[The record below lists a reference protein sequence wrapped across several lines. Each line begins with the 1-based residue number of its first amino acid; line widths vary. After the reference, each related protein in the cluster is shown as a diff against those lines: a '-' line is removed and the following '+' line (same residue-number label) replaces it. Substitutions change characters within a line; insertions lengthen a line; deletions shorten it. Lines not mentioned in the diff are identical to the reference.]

1 MAFELA
7 GKKAKEALKCYRQ
20 AAEGGNGDAQ
30 FRLGKAHEFGG
41 ELTLA
46 IDLEAA
52 RTWYQKAAEGGDL
65 DAQCRLGFATCTAP
79 YRGKS

>member
-7 GKKAKEALKCYRQ
+7 GNKAEALKCYRQ
-20 AAEGGNGDAQ
+20 AAEGGNGYAQ
-30 FRLGKAHEFGG
+30 FRLGKACEFG

-65 DAQCRLGFATCTAP
+65 DAQFRLGFA
-79 YRGKS
+79 YEYGH